1 MAANKKFLFLILL
14 LAAVLRLYGLGRG
27 DTMGDEVLY
36 SFRAI
41 GPMDFDVAEFQTT
54 PWEWFDQGSP
64 SNSSGHPGTGVPW
77 WAKISFH
84 DHPPLVFWVQ
94 HIFIKILGENNFA
107 FRLPSA
113 LLGTASVYLIYLI
126 GERLLS
132 SKAGLMSALLL
143 AVTVNHVFISRI
155 GLQESYVIFFFLL
168 ILHWF
173 LKSLTAPHYFIITGV
188 ALGLGALT
196 KYTTL
201 IVAPIM
207 LTYLVLFYRKLF
219 LSKYLWG
226 GVALALIIASP
237 IFIYNLMLY
246 KTVGHFDFQFSYI
259 FGQHPQ
265 VWQSAPG
272 KEEIG
277 ALGDRVG
284 NFIPELINSN
294 SWMLLIIL
302 SLTGSLFLSR
312 LILRKVTLS
321 ASGVFLI
328 INLVFLTGLMLLIGP
343 TRRFLTILTPIIILT
358 ISAYLQNMLSPK
370 KLVNIILGVAII
382 VAVIVFEIFYSVNSQ
397 IFYYPWVGPN
407 STPPSFRTTEGHS
420 KATLGEAVWLYS
432 KVRYDNYN
440 WGYNELKDFFDV
452 ELKNKMPALAFD
464 SKYQFLESQ
473 QEEFLKKARQQG
485 FQAYPVLIVYDNL
498 VANIPQ
504 LWILDRLQI
513 YHGWPVIK
521 AEDYLALGNKNAFTE
536 TYFIRPTASVPF
548 KKLSRLSKAADIIE
562 SDLMARGSRPVIL
575 KNKRN
580 EDVFRIYSF

>member
-1 MAANKKFLFLILL
+1 MVANKKFLFLILL

-36 SFRAI
+36 SFRSI
-41 GPMDFDVAEFQTT
+41 GLMDFDVAEFQTT
-54 PWEWFDQGSP
+54 PWEWFDQGRS
-64 SNSSGHPGTGVPW
+64 SNSSGHPGTPVPG

-94 HIFIKILGENNFA
+94 YIFIKILGENNFA

-113 LLGTASVYLIYLI
+113 LLGILSVYLIYLI
-126 GERLLS
+126 GRKLFSE
-132 SKAGLMSALLL
+132 KAGLVSAVLL

-168 ILHWF
+168 TLYWF
-173 LKSLTAPHYFIITGV
+173 LKSFTDPRYFIVTGV
-188 ALGLGALT
+188 ALGLSALT

-201 IVAPIM
+201 IVVPIM
-207 LTYLVLFYRKLF
+207 LVYLVLFYRKLF
-219 LSKYLWG
+219 LNKYLWG

-246 KTVGHFDFQFSYI
+246 KTVGHFDFQLSYI
-259 FGQHPQ
+259 FGQNPE
-265 VWQSAPG
+265 VWKSAPG

-284 NFIPELINSN
+284 NFIPNLISDNS
-294 SWMLLIIL
+294 LLLLLLFALAPL
-302 SLTGSLFLSR
+302 SQSAKLSR
-312 LILRKVTLS
+312 LNLDRKGIFLVINLF
-321 ASGVFLI
+321 FLI
-328 INLVFLTGLMLLIGP
+328 GLMLTIGP
-343 TRRFLTILTPIIILT
+343 TRRFLTILTPVIVLFIG
-358 ISAYLQNMLSPK
+358 AYLQNMLSPK
-370 KLVNIILGVAII
+370 KLVNIISGVVII

-397 IFYYPWVGPN
+397 IFYYPWG
-407 STPPSFRTTEGHS
+407 R
-420 KATLGEAVWLYS
+420 AAWLYS
-432 KVRYDNYN
+432 KVRYENYN

-473 QEEFLKKARQQG
+473 QKESLKKARQQE
-485 FQAYPVLIVYDNL
+485 FQAYPILIVYDNL

-513 YHGWPVIK
+513 YHGWPVNK

-536 TYFIRPTASVPF
+536 TYFIRPTVNVPF
-548 KKLSRLSKAADIIE
+548 KDLPHLSQAADIME
-562 SDLMARGSRPVIL
+562 LDLIARGSQPLVL

-580 EDVFRIYSF
+580 EDVFKIYKF